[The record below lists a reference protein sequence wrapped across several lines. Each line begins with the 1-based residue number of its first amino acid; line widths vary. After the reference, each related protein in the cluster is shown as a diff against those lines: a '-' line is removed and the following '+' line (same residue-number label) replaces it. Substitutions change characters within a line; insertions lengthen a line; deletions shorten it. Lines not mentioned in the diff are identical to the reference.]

1 MPSPGAGLAIVGA
14 LVLLMGSGVAVFRVP
29 VSRRHRRW
37 MEMFLR
43 RLGAMGIRPRQP
55 IEDATSPGAWLTVG
69 VLSALL
75 GAAFLVAGLNLLF
88 RP

>member
-1 MPSPGAGLAIVGA
+1 
-14 LVLLMGSGVAVFRVP
+14 
-29 VSRRHRRW
+29 

-43 RLGAMGIRPRQP
+43 RLGPMGIRPRQP
-55 IEDATSPGAWLTVG
+55 IEDATSPGTWLTVG

-75 GAAFLVAGLNLLF
+75 GAAFLVVGLNLLL